1 MWLILQHVVLCGGGC
16 KIVVNGMAGLNV
28 LGPEILAQRDQA
40 GYTDGV
46 IDMETKTGQL
56 YDLDADGLGFIVE
69 SSEDRKW
76 AFHFPDT
83 GSELAA
89 DLAGFVMLEGEAVRF
104 TIDAKR
110 RVESIVRVRGIA
122 R

>member
-1 MWLILQHVVLCGGGC
+1 MLLTGSANLR
-16 KIVVNGMAGLNV
+16 V
-28 LGPEILAQRDQA
+28 LGPETLARQDEA

-56 YDLDADGLGFIVE
+56 YDLGSDGLGFIVE
-69 SSEDRKW
+69 NSEDRKW

-83 GSELAA
+83 GSELAP
-89 DLAGFVMLEGEAVRF
+89 DLAGFVQLEGEAVHF

-110 RVESIVRVRGIA
+110 RVESSVRVRGIA